1 MAKEALHPIIEG
13 ITNYIKMN
21 TSGALMITGHWGCGK
36 TYFIKNEVI
45 PQIEEKLHK
54 KIIVVSL
61 FGLNHLNE
69 IPERVLYAYCN
80 TLDNS
85 GSSFNWRTF
94 SNKVGQ
100 LLKNSPKLN
109 EYVDLNKVF
118 GKGEGLYNFISKDTI
133 ICFDDLERVLD
144 SIDTNE
150 VLGTINQLVENLQY
164 KVIVVANED
173 FIRQSSNNELLF
185 KEKVVEKTIAF
196 TPNIAHIYKK
206 TVSSYNDKVFD
217 TYMCEKAI
225 KLISEENAL
234 YLKSELYRKNISN
247 IRILKFAIE
256 HFYSVF
262 SYYAKLYD
270 VSNKDIERKLNNYW
284 AFILAVSIEYKLNNV
299 SFDDDKTLSK
309 YVHNTVAK
317 FDFDENNEEISFE
330 DEIENTISK
339 EEQEQKENIDS
350 NFQKIFYKRYFITQD
365 ELPIFH
371 PQLYAFI
378 TGAITPDFEKLD
390 SEMDKALK
398 QLIPSNNPAHELLSL
413 FMNGIWGFSNDEV
426 GAKLD
431 NLFDYVNTG
440 ELNDYISYLNASF
453 YLLNYKNLYSKTD
466 EEIMKGI
473 KTGIGLFTDRI
484 EITYFVKSNLHMV
497 ESHLSESVRVVY
509 DYINTLIPQKEEDQD
524 KKEQELVEQN
534 FIENIKLVVED
545 CMCIPYGTTP
555 KYVNY
560 PILKYIR
567 KKTIIDKINNAEPI
581 DIYWLFTLLQERYEK
596 GLPEIAKEEIPFL
609 LSLKDAIDQLDIDS
623 PKLSNVLIKSHLLPK
638 IDNILGQL
646 GVI

>member
-1 MAKEALHPIIEG
+1 M
-13 ITNYIKMN
+13 
-21 TSGALMITGHWGCGK
+21 
-36 TYFIKNEVI
+36 
-45 PQIEEKLHK
+45 
-54 KIIVVSL
+54 
-61 FGLNHLNE
+61 
-69 IPERVLYAYCN
+69 
-80 TLDNS
+80 
-85 GSSFNWRTF
+85 
-94 SNKVGQ
+94 
-100 LLKNSPKLN
+100 
-109 EYVDLNKVF
+109 
-118 GKGEGLYNFISKDTI
+118 
-133 ICFDDLERVLD
+133 
-144 SIDTNE
+144 
-150 VLGTINQLVENLQY
+150 LGTINQLVENLQY

-390 SEMDKALK
+390 SEMDNTLT
-398 QLIPSNNPAHELLSL
+398 QFVRSTSPAHELLSS
-413 FMNGIWGFSNDEV
+413 FMNGIWGFSNEEAEARLND
-426 GAKLD
+426 
-431 NLFDYVNTG
+431 LFVFVTEGQFDDYV
-440 ELNDYISYLNASF
+440 SYLNASL
-453 YLLNYKNLYSKTD
+453 YLLNYNELFSKTT
-466 EEIMKGI
+466 EEIITGIQNGI
-473 KTGIGLFTDRI
+473 KIYSDKI
-484 EITYFVKSNLHMV
+484 EITYFVKSNLRMV
-497 ESHLSESVRVVY
+497 ESHISPSVKIIY
-509 DYINTLIPQKEEDQD
+509 DYIDTLISQKEEQQD
-524 KKEQELVEQN
+524 KKEQELVERN
-534 FIENIKLVVED
+534 FIENIKSVVED

-638 IDNILGQL
+638 IDNILGRL

>member
-185 KEKVVEKTIAF
+185 KEKVVEK
-196 TPNIAHIYKK
+196 NNSIY
-206 TVSSYNDKVFD
+206 S
-217 TYMCEKAI
+217 
-225 KLISEENAL
+225 
-234 YLKSELYRKNISN
+234 
-247 IRILKFAIE
+247 
-256 HFYSVF
+256 
-262 SYYAKLYD
+262 
-270 VSNKDIERKLNNYW
+270 
-284 AFILAVSIEYKLNNV
+284 
-299 SFDDDKTLSK
+299 
-309 YVHNTVAK
+309 
-317 FDFDENNEEISFE
+317 
-330 DEIENTISK
+330 
-339 EEQEQKENIDS
+339 
-350 NFQKIFYKRYFITQD
+350 
-365 ELPIFH
+365 
-371 PQLYAFI
+371 
-378 TGAITPDFEKLD
+378 
-390 SEMDKALK
+390 
-398 QLIPSNNPAHELLSL
+398 
-413 FMNGIWGFSNDEV
+413 
-426 GAKLD
+426 
-431 NLFDYVNTG
+431 
-440 ELNDYISYLNASF
+440 
-453 YLLNYKNLYSKTD
+453 
-466 EEIMKGI
+466 
-473 KTGIGLFTDRI
+473 
-484 EITYFVKSNLHMV
+484 
-497 ESHLSESVRVVY
+497 
-509 DYINTLIPQKEEDQD
+509 
-524 KKEQELVEQN
+524 
-534 FIENIKLVVED
+534 
-545 CMCIPYGTTP
+545 
-555 KYVNY
+555 
-560 PILKYIR
+560 
-567 KKTIIDKINNAEPI
+567 
-581 DIYWLFTLLQERYEK
+581 
-596 GLPEIAKEEIPFL
+596 
-609 LSLKDAIDQLDIDS
+609 
-623 PKLSNVLIKSHLLPK
+623 
-638 IDNILGQL
+638 
-646 GVI
+646 